1 MKTINEL
8 LNEKKTYQERLEELE
23 KLVPEKK
30 DNEKIYYNENKYIYF
45 SNEMLYSG
53 MDNYPKDSQVIGGFP
68 FIFFLEA
75 LYLGKDF
82 AEKYKSIPELNS
94 NKSLKLN
101 KYGLV
106 ELRNYGVVGN
116 RYIVSE
122 LLKDIKNEEAE
133 SLEESEEIKKEKETV
148 AS

>member
-8 LNEKKTYQERLEELE
+8 LNERKTYQERFEELE
-23 KLVPEKK
+23 RLVPEIK
-30 DNEKIYYNENKYIYF
+30 DNEKIYYNENKYIYKLDKH
-45 SNEMLYSG
+45 LYSG
-53 MDNYPKDSQVIGGFP
+53 MDSYPKDSKVAGNFP

-106 ELRNYGVVGN
+106 ELKDYGVVGN

-122 LLKDIKNEEAE
+122 LLKDIKKEET
-133 SLEESEEIKKEKETV
+133 EEEKAV
-148 AS
+148 S